1 MSTPPASLSPV
12 SPESSPGQRQP
23 SWQRILG
30 TFYAPDAT
38 FTDIAREPH
47 YMLCLGLEIVIGTV
61 ATWFIVRRIGSL
73 HIALR
78 AIQQSPAAQSLS
90 SQQIHAQ
97 AAISAKFIH
106 FSPFFVIF
114 GTPLAALIVAAC
126 MLGAANFG
134 LGLQAKFKQMF
145 SLTTHALLPLS
156 IAYLLALPIV
166 FTASHPGQ
174 LDSQN
179 LVGSNLGFFLSST
192 SPHWLQVFG
201 ARIDIF
207 SFWVIGLLAL
217 GISKTGPRV
226 KYGSA
231 LTAVVL
237 LWLVYVLAVTG
248 IAAI

>member
-1 MSTPPASLSPV
+1 MSTPPASLSPI
-12 SPESSPGQRQP
+12 SAEPAPARRMP

-38 FTDIAREPH
+38 FADIAREPH
-47 YMLCLGLEIVIGTV
+47 YMLCLGLQIVIGTV
-61 ATWFIVRRIGSL
+61 STWFIVHHIGSL
-73 HIALR
+73 NIALR
-78 AIQQSPAAQSLS
+78 AIQQNPAAQSLS
-90 SQQIHAQ
+90 AQQIQAQ
-97 AAISAKFIH
+97 AAMSAKFIH
-106 FSPFFVIF
+106 FSPLFAVFVA
-114 GTPLAALIVAAC
+114 PVVVLVVAAC

-134 LGLQAKFKQMF
+134 LGLQTKFKQMF
-145 SLTTHALLPLS
+145 SLTAHAMLPLS

-166 FTASHPGQ
+166 FTASHPGH

-179 LVGSNLGFFLSST
+179 LIGSNLGYFLSST
-192 SPHWLQVFG
+192 APHWLQVFG
-201 ARIDIF
+201 QRMDLF

-217 GISKTGPRV
+217 GISKAGPRV

>member
-1 MSTPPASLSPV
+1 MSTPPASLSSV
-12 SPESSPGQRQP
+12 SAEPAPARRMP

-38 FTDIAREPH
+38 FADIAREPH
-47 YMLCLGLEIVIGTV
+47 YMLCLGLEIIIGTL
-61 ATWFIVRRIGSL
+61 ASWLIVHHIGSL
-73 HIALR
+73 NIALR
-78 AIQQSPAAQSLS
+78 AMQQNPAAQSLS
-90 SQQIHAQ
+90 AQQIQKQ

-106 FSPFFVIF
+106 FSPLFVIIF
-114 GTPLAALIVAAC
+114 TPLIVLIVAAC

-145 SLTTHALLPLS
+145 SLTAHASLPLS

-166 FTASHPGQ
+166 FTASHPGH

-179 LVGSNLGFFLSST
+179 LIGSNIGYFLSST
-192 SPHWLQVFG
+192 APHWLQVFG
-201 ARIDIF
+201 ARMDIF

-237 LWLVYVLAVTG
+237 LWLVYVLAATG
-248 IAAI
+248 LAAI